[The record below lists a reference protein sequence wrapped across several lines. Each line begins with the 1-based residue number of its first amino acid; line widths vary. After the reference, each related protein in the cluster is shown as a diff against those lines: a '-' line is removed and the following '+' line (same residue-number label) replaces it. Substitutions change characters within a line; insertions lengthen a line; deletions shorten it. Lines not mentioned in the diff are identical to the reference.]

1 MVNRAIRL
9 KVRRMKGV
17 FLFHRDLRLEDNLA
31 LNLLCKACDQVV
43 LLFVFDDDQ
52 IDPKR
57 NKYFGHPAVQFMVES
72 LRELDQ
78 AAKGRLLV
86 MRGDTKAAI
95 AKLHDAWAFDA
106 MGFNLDYTPY
116 ARKRDSAISKWC
128 ESKGIAVHT
137 ANDYQLIDFDAVRT
151 KTGKTY
157 SIFTPFYRATAKLP
171 TLKPVRGDWIGRISK
186 PPFRS
191 EINLDK
197 DELFE
202 RNEHLLVRGGRSEG
216 LKRLAKA
223 GRLSE
228 AKYSKSRDMVSEET
242 TLMGPYIKFGCV
254 SVREARSAFEK
265 NEPLLRQLY
274 WREFYA
280 YVIYNTPELI
290 SKSRNFQSNVSI
302 DWEDP
307 KKNNAFERWCTG
319 MTGVPMVDAAMRSMN
334 KTGFM
339 PNRSRMIVASFL
351 TKNLLID
358 WRLGE
363 RHFATKLTDYDPC
376 NNNGGWQWAASTGAD
391 GQPWFRLFSPYA
403 QAKKHDPNTEY
414 IKRWIPELAHADVK
428 TILHWDDPKVRE
440 RADVKYDE
448 PIVDT
453 KGARDRFARR
463 YKKT

>member
-1 MVNRAIRL
+1 
-9 KVRRMKGV
+9 MKGV

-43 LLFVFDDDQ
+43 LLFVFEDDQ

-106 MGFNLDYTPY
+106 MGFNEDYTPY
-116 ARKRDSAISKWC
+116 ARKRDRALSKWC

-137 ANDYQLIDFDAVRT
+137 AKDYQLLDFDAVRT
-151 KTGKTY
+151 QTGNVY
-157 SIFTPFYRATAKLP
+157 SVFTPFYRATAKLP
-171 TLKPVRGDWIGRISK
+171 TLKPVRGDGIGRMSK

-191 EINLDK
+191 EIDLDK

-274 WREFYA
+274 WHDFFA
-280 YVIYNTPELI
+280 YVMYSTPELI
-290 SKSRNFQSNVSI
+290 SKSCNFQSNVSI

-307 KKNNAFERWCTG
+307 KKNDAFERWCQG
-319 MTGVPMVDAAMRSMN
+319 RTGVPMVDAAMRSMN
-334 KTGFM
+334 KSGFM
-339 PNRSRMIVASFL
+339 HNRSRMIVASFL

-363 RHFATKLTDYDPC
+363 RYFATKLTDYDPST
-376 NNNGGWQWAASTGAD
+376 NNGSWQWAASTGAD
-391 GQPWFRLFSPYA
+391 AQPFFRTFSPYA
-403 QAKKHDPNTEY
+403 QAKKHDSNAEY
-414 IKRWIPELAHADVK
+414 IKRWIPELADVDVK
-428 TILHWDDPKVRE
+428 TILNWDDPKVRE
-440 RADVKYDE
+440 RAAVKYDE

-453 KGARDRFARR
+453 KGARERFAKR
-463 YKKT
+463 YKRRRT